1 MWDGVSFFYYYYFF
15 ICNKKVS
22 FLLSTPPDPLCLLMN
37 SERTSLLKL
46 PAAVSPFSTEHHRTM
61 APLGMVSMLGWHS
74 SPEVG
79 IISLIA
85 FLVLSIVLVAICT
98 QCHR

>member
-1 MWDGVSFFYYYYFF
+1 MWDAVSFF
-15 ICNKKVS
+15 ILRIVVTKKCLSS
-22 FLLSTPPDPLCLLMN
+22 FPPPPDLLCLLMN

-74 SPEVG
+74 SPEGG

-98 QCHR
+98 QCRR